1 MRRTLD
7 TSIFLSYIHTDRS
20 VWIRE
25 PNVQTRSEETRGRI
39 VQAALKLF
47 AEKGYD
53 PTGVAEICLVSEV
66 SKGAFYHHFPS
77 NQEIFLE
84 LLQEWLSAL
93 DSELGTVMGS
103 ARSVPEGLLAMASQM
118 QEVFSAA
125 DGRVHLF
132 LEFWQQARRAH
143 EIWKE
148 FIAPYRRYQD
158 FFAGIIQKGIDE
170 GSFRP
175 IDPQVAG
182 QSLVAL
188 AVGIL
193 VQGVLDPHGADW
205 DRMTRDAVQLMI
217 SGMSSGGR

>member
-1 MRRTLD
+1 LIPTGRFVTRRKKM
-7 TSIFLSYIHTDRS
+7 
-20 VWIRE
+20 
-25 PNVQTRSEETRGRI
+25 QTRSEETRGRI
-39 VQAALKLF
+39 KQAALKLF

-53 PTGVAEICLVSEV
+53 PTGVAEICLASEV

-77 NQEIFLE
+77 KQSIFLE
-84 LLQEWLSAL
+84 LLKKWLEDL
-93 DSELGTVMGS
+93 DSELGRVMDTS
-103 ARSVPEGLLAMASQM
+103 RSVPEGLLAMASQM
-118 QEVFSAA
+118 QGVFSAA

-132 LEFWQQARRAH
+132 LEFWQQARRDP

-158 FFAGIIQKGIDE
+158 FFARIIQKGVEE
-170 GSFRP
+170 GSFRSV
-175 IDPQVAG
+175 DPAVAG
-182 QSLVAL
+182 QALVAL

-205 DRMTRDAVQLMI
+205 DRMTRDSVRLFI

>member
-1 MRRTLD
+1 LTQ
-7 TSIFLSYIHTDRS
+7 
-20 VWIRE
+20 E
-25 PNVQTRSEETRGRI
+25 KNVQTRSGETRGRI
-39 VQAALKLF
+39 IQAALRLF

-53 PTGVAEICLVSEV
+53 PTGVAEICLASDV

-77 NQEIFLE
+77 KQSIFLE
-84 LLQEWLSAL
+84 LLQEWLKAL
-93 DSELGTVMGS
+93 DIELGRAMDS
-103 ARSVPEGLLAMASQM
+103 SRSVPEGLLAMAYQM
-118 QEVFSAA
+118 QGVFSAA
-125 DGRVHLF
+125 DGRIHLF
-132 LEFWQQARRAH
+132 LEFWQQARRDPQ
-143 EIWKE
+143 IWKE

-158 FFAGIIQKGIDE
+158 FFARVIQKGIDE

-205 DRMTRDAVQLMI
+205 DRMTRDSVQLLI
-217 SGMSSGGR
+217 SGMSAGGR